1 MRSVQFALLGLALMP
16 STAVAQDSV
25 FTFDSV
31 LIAPV
36 QPSEPSLAEEAQR
49 IEAMLNELM
58 AENNETVQIDESPNF
73 DESGYT
79 ARLYVENCPV
89 RQYSGCAM
97 LVGQR
102 SETEWVIG
110 GTLTPVDMDLGQGGG
125 ESVFNISVIDI
136 RGGREVMAFGVVV
149 GGATDDLAVLRSVVG
164 VYDQV
169 VGGAFEQ
176 VDVRGEIDD
185 PKAQA
190 ALEARRQEIIS
201 ASLRN
206 LESELGGLIRA
217 EPQAVI
223 EVPKVSRKEL
233 ADEYKARE
241 DVAPWERLGLRQAS
255 YVRFENTGIPIA
267 DFRKRLQGRFGQVLA
282 RVAVGG
288 GPGPWGLHHEGR
300 WIVAS
305 DPLTGQFFNSE
316 VRQYQEIRQ
325 AGSSG
330 IALELGFGVL
340 PWAEIS
346 GVFATKTAGFTYR
359 FDQDTEADGVSIVD
373 PASRVSQTTQMFGG
387 AIELVPMPTFQVRPT
402 LHMGMFV
409 WQGKALNPNQDP
421 LVNLG
426 VSDRTFLQVGPGAEV
441 SAGRNL
447 NLFTRVHADIPLSG
461 AELFQASSGT
471 VGLLKDFE
479 EPLGQY
485 GGGFTVQ
492 AGVQVRLSLI
502 APPDGPENDEEE
514 FEPDF

>member
-1 MRSVQFALLGLALMP
+1 MRSVQFALLGLALLP

-36 QPSEPSLAEEAQR
+36 QPSEPSLVEEAQR
-49 IEAMLNELM
+49 IEAMLNKLM

-201 ASLRN
+201 A
-206 LESELGGLIRA
+206 
-217 EPQAVI
+217 
-223 EVPKVSRKEL
+223 
-233 ADEYKARE
+233 
-241 DVAPWERLGLRQAS
+241 
-255 YVRFENTGIPIA
+255 
-267 DFRKRLQGRFGQVLA
+267 
-282 RVAVGG
+282 
-288 GPGPWGLHHEGR
+288 
-300 WIVAS
+300 
-305 DPLTGQFFNSE
+305 
-316 VRQYQEIRQ
+316 
-325 AGSSG
+325 
-330 IALELGFGVL
+330 
-340 PWAEIS
+340 
-346 GVFATKTAGFTYR
+346 
-359 FDQDTEADGVSIVD
+359 
-373 PASRVSQTTQMFGG
+373 
-387 AIELVPMPTFQVRPT
+387 
-402 LHMGMFV
+402 
-409 WQGKALNPNQDP
+409 
-421 LVNLG
+421 
-426 VSDRTFLQVGPGAEV
+426 
-441 SAGRNL
+441 
-447 NLFTRVHADIPLSG
+447 
-461 AELFQASSGT
+461 
-471 VGLLKDFE
+471 
-479 EPLGQY
+479 
-485 GGGFTVQ
+485 
-492 AGVQVRLSLI
+492 
-502 APPDGPENDEEE
+502 
-514 FEPDF
+514 